1 MHSSPPHIHTTTHS
15 KPLANASR
23 SLHPHGYTTSNYS
36 LVHKPHPAANRQT
49 GGAGG
54 GAEQLSSHTQGPGE
68 REQRRAAR
76 ALSQGLLQGLGSRP
90 IRARVTR
97 EGQGLLGL
105 GLLGL
110 GLLGLLG
117 LGLLGLG
124 LIGLGLGSGTGLG
137 LGLGLW
143 LGLVM
148 LIALTTLVTRARVRV
163 RGLLGLGL
171 GLSRLGLRPLQSQAL
186 PVQLQHAQRLR
197 FGPLKALGVGLESVR
212 VVGGLF

>member
-36 LVHKPHPAANRQT
+36 LVHKPHPAANRHT

-97 EGQGLLGL
+97 DGQGLLG
-105 GLLGL
+105 
-110 GLLGLLG
+110 LGLLG

-171 GLSRLGLRPLQSQAL
+171 GLSRLGLRD
-186 PVQLQHAQRLR
+186 
-197 FGPLKALGVGLESVR
+197 
-212 VVGGLF
+212 